1 METKLARISQLSSE
15 TPDMVFTSIG
25 HLIDKEMLRDCH
37 RKMDGDKAVGIDGVT
52 KEEYAR
58 NLEENLEKLV
68 KRLKKK
74 SYKPQPARRVEIPKE
89 KGKTRPLSIYC
100 YEDKLVQEA
109 LRRVLEAVFEP
120 HFYDEMMGF
129 RPKRGCHQA
138 IRKLNEML
146 EMRPTNYVLDADI
159 KSFFNH
165 IDHEWAV
172 RFIESRIKDPNII
185 RLVRRMLKAGI
196 IENYQYE
203 ETEEGSE
210 QGSVCSPVISNI
222 YMHYVLVW
230 WFKECVEP
238 KLKGF
243 GGLVVYAD
251 DFVACFQYKE
261 EAEEFYKHL
270 KGRMEHFG
278 MTLEESKTR
287 LIEFGRFAE
296 ERCRRKGR
304 KPETFTFLGFTHYCS
319 HGRNGKFRVKRKTSR
334 KKFTKKC
341 KEVHRLIRDM
351 RTKPLKA
358 IIKKL
363 NEILVGYY
371 HYYGITDNIQ
381 SLSNFRYRMMK
392 SLFKWL
398 NRRSQKKSYN
408 WEGFNDMLKAYPLA
422 TPKIYVN
429 VYAR

>member
-15 TPDMVFTSIG
+15 NPNMVFTSIG
-25 HLIDKEMLRDCH
+25 HLIDKEMLKDCH
-37 RKMDGDKAVGIDGVT
+37 RKMDGDRAVGIDGVT
-52 KEEYAR
+52 KEEYGR

-68 KRLKKK
+68 ERLKKK

-109 LRRVLEAVFEP
+109 LRRTLEAVFEP

-138 IRKLNEML
+138 IRKLNVML

-172 RFIESRIKDPNII
+172 RFIESRIKDPNIT

-238 KLKGF
+238 KLKGY

-270 KGRMEHFG
+270 KGRMGHFG

-392 SLFKWL
+392 SLYKWL

-408 WEGFNDMLKAYPLA
+408 WEGFNDMLKVYPLA